1 MATDISSE
9 LIKNAYLAAGGGTK
23 PIDYTEGV
31 DKIQKSFNKLGKGIG
46 TLAAQEHKRQQ
57 VEEQKKERKAINDFN
72 KKAKDYQDKIST
84 LPESEQNALI
94 EHLEQQAIE
103 YGESKDDPTSRSAIM
118 TDLDQRTL
126 QLENVN
132 VFKDEMI
139 KAIETDPDQ
148 GGLVDS
154 FKLSDQALEFG
165 GILSGETEMVYQ
177 DDKYGFLMHDPE
189 KLIENENKIEE
200 INNSL
205 NELNDQYDS
214 GNIYL
219 PEEDYMNQVEEYN
232 NEILDIQND
241 IESGSR
247 SFMDIHDL
255 RDIMKEQSFDKSINN
270 TIKKLASDFQIMGR
284 EGGDFLYD
292 DIVNTVSLN
301 VVGEGGKRS
310 LKYDSHI
317 DAINEQGEKRTFE
330 TDLLEAIFRGP
341 DGKGTKYEDLGLDS
355 TTINALDPDQD
366 GYISINDAISIANEI
381 LNNDELCDPYL
392 ANYFTSYFQK
402 KWKVGNDE
410 YSKQPKVYDPT
421 VGIM

>member
-1 MATDISSE
+1 
-9 LIKNAYLAAGGGTK
+9 
-23 PIDYTEGV
+23 
-31 DKIQKSFNKLGKGIG
+31 
-46 TLAAQEHKRQQ
+46 
-57 VEEQKKERKAINDFN
+57 
-72 KKAKDYQDKIST
+72 
-84 LPESEQNALI
+84 
-94 EHLEQQAIE
+94 
-103 YGESKDDPTSRSAIM
+103 
-118 TDLDQRTL
+118 
-126 QLENVN
+126 

-205 NELNDQYDS
+205 NELNNQYDS

-219 PEEDYMNQVEEYN
+219 SEEDYMNQVEEYN

-241 IESGSR
+241 IESGSK

-270 TIKKLASDFQIMGR
+270 TIKKLASDFQIMGE

-341 DGKGTKYEDLGLDS
+341 DGKGTKY
-355 TTINALDPDQD
+355 
-366 GYISINDAISIANEI
+366 
-381 LNNDELCDPYL
+381 
-392 ANYFTSYFQK
+392 
-402 KWKVGNDE
+402 
-410 YSKQPKVYDPT
+410 
-421 VGIM
+421 